1 MKKNTRTLL
10 YFIGGCFFI
19 FLDQYFK
26 RLVQYTYP
34 TPLIPPFVSWEY
46 FENTGIAFSI
56 PIPHTIAILLTP
68 ILLIGLLS
76 FFLQRS
82 HTELTIIGGILLFCG
97 AISNYID
104 RILHGF
110 TIDYLRI
117 YTSVINIADVL
128 IVSGVLLFLWGEK
141 KERKV

>member
-1 MKKNTRTLL
+1 MKKSTRTLL
-10 YFIGGCFFI
+10 YSIGGCFFI
-19 FLDQYFK
+19 IFDQYLK
-26 RLVQYTYP
+26 WLVQRTYP
-34 TPLIPPFVSWEY
+34 IPLIPPLVSWEY
-46 FENTGIAFSI
+46 FENTGVAFSI
-56 PIPHTIAILLTP
+56 PIPHTIAALLTP
-68 ILLIGLLS
+68 IFLIGLFS

-82 HTELTIIGGILLFCG
+82 HSELALIGGVLLFCG

-117 YTSVINIADVL
+117 YTSVINTADVL
-128 IVSGVLLFLWGEK
+128 IVLGVFLFLWGEK